1 MNNFLCLC
9 FLCPLSCYF
18 FPPGFLPFLMQIS
31 PLRLPHLSLFYV
43 PPLSLVIITEYCS
56 ELCFG
61 ICHDNILQFVL
72 EKRGKEKRSETKCW
86 VRNVW
91 SNEAVFWSGASHV
104 TEKSTEF
111 TLWSWLD
118 QIWRGWFR
126 HMFLVYFHVLFS
138 HSASHLRVDPLCST
152 CQTVNFGHRLT
163 WTAVWFCYNRYAQ
176 TWWRNTAEYWQE
188 LPSIILIKGHQSSSL
203 ARLDSQCL
211 CDSFNKKKTCCRTI
225 CFICFG
231 GWVRWW

>member
-1 MNNFLCLC
+1 MEAHAILSGVEDCAALKRCVPQTWCITPSKFVLYACVCVSVESSSFSICAKPANNNFRSMNNFLCLC

-61 ICHDNILQFVL
+61 VCHDNILRFVL
-72 EKRGKEKRSETKCW
+72 EKREKEKWSETKCW

-111 TLWSWLD
+111 TLWWWLD
-118 QIWRGWFR
+118 QLWCGWFR
-126 HMFLVYFHVLFS
+126 HMFVFVLV
-138 HSASHLRVDPLCST
+138 
-152 CQTVNFGHRLT
+152 
-163 WTAVWFCYNRYAQ
+163 
-176 TWWRNTAEYWQE
+176 AEYAGD
-188 LPSIILIKGHQSSSL
+188 KGMFL
-203 ARLDSQCL
+203 G
-211 CDSFNKKKTCCRTI
+211 NTKKSRTYGTTRSDI
-225 CFICFG
+225 SC
-231 GWVRWW
+231 